1 MAVLKLLPRQTAHTM
16 STMIFPFAKHH
27 LTEEGAVVPISILS
41 LIIGEAPSPSVVVL
55 KPQEEARDEF
65 ITRIVPIWIGPT
77 EATQLGASMEH
88 LRYPRPM
95 THDLFLDALTNLD
108 AHIEQV
114 IIDDAKGTTFKA
126 KLLLRQ
132 HGRLIRLDSR
142 PSDALSLAVRQSAP
156 MFIEDRVLDRV
167 SFPYI
172 HKAALS
178 ENPEAVLADFHS
190 FLSTLSPDDFV
201 S

>member
-1 MAVLKLLPRQTAHTM
+1 M
-16 STMIFPFAKHH
+16 
-27 LTEEGAVVPISILS
+27 VPVSVLS
-41 LIIGEAPSPSVVVL
+41 LIVGESPSPSIVVL
-55 KPQEEARDEF
+55 KPQEEPRDATVSRV
-65 ITRIVPIWIGPT
+65 IPIWIGPT
-77 EATQLGASMEH
+77 EAMQIGAAMEH
-88 LRYPRPM
+88 LKYPRPM

-114 IIDDAKGTTFKA
+114 IIDDVKGSTFKS
-126 KLLLRQ
+126 KILLRQ

-142 PSDALSLAVRQSAP
+142 PSDALSLAIRQSAP

-172 HKAALS
+172 NKSAIS
-178 ENPEAVLADFHS
+178 ENPEDILADFHS
-190 FLSTLSPDDFV
+190 FLSTLTPDDFN

>member
-1 MAVLKLLPRQTAHTM
+1 M
-16 STMIFPFAKHH
+16 
-27 LTEEGAVVPISILS
+27 VPVSVLS
-41 LIIGEAPSPSVVVL
+41 LIVGELPSPSIVVL
-55 KPQEEARDEF
+55 KPQEEPRDAT
-65 ITRIVPIWIGPT
+65 ISRVIPIWIGPT
-77 EATQLGASMEH
+77 EAMQIGAAMEH
-88 LRYPRPM
+88 LKYPRPM

-114 IIDDAKGTTFKA
+114 IIDDVKGSTFKS
-126 KLLLRQ
+126 KILLRQ

-142 PSDALSLAVRQSAP
+142 PSDALSLAIRQSAP

-172 HKAALS
+172 NKSAIS
-178 ENPEAVLADFHS
+178 ENPEDILSDFHS
-190 FLSTLSPDDFV
+190 FLSTLTPDDFN

>member
-1 MAVLKLLPRQTAHTM
+1 
-16 STMIFPFAKHH
+16 
-27 LTEEGAVVPISILS
+27 
-41 LIIGEAPSPSVVVL
+41 
-55 KPQEEARDEF
+55 
-65 ITRIVPIWIGPT
+65 
-77 EATQLGASMEH
+77 
-88 LRYPRPM
+88 
-95 THDLFLDALTNLD
+95 
-108 AHIEQV
+108 
-114 IIDDAKGTTFKA
+114 
-126 KLLLRQ
+126 
-132 HGRLIRLDSR
+132 
-142 PSDALSLAVRQSAP
+142 